1 MNIKET
7 VSRVFGQGG
16 DDEGEPA
23 PDALELIHSDHRE
36 VDALFAEALG
46 KDTPAA
52 QRRAAIAK
60 IVEALTIHAR
70 MEETIFYPA
79 LRKAGG
85 SEERDTLME
94 AAEEHGVVKDLIA
107 KIEAVGDRD
116 ETINAKVTVL
126 KELVHHH
133 VQEEE
138 STIFSEARD
147 VLGKERLQELGE
159 EMQRFKERAQRGGAG
174 SGRGARKGS
183 AKKSG
188 SSNSSAKK
196 TSSNG
201 SAATKKSSGRKTA
214 ARKTAARKTAA
225 RKTGSAK
232 KRAKR

>member
-7 VSRVFGQGG
+7 MSRVFGQGG
-16 DDEGEPA
+16 DDEGQPA
-23 PDALELIHSDHRE
+23 PDALELIRSDHRE

-46 KDTPAA
+46 EETPAA

-60 IVEALTIHAR
+60 IVEALTVHAR
-70 MEETIFYPA
+70 MEETLFYPA

-85 SEERDTLME
+85 SEERDSLME
-94 AAEEHGVVKDLIA
+94 AAEEHGIVKDLIA

-138 STIFSEARD
+138 STIFGEARD
-147 VLGKERLQELGE
+147 KLGKDRLQALGE

-174 SGRGARKGS
+174 GGRKKS
-183 AKKSG
+183 AKKSAPAK
-188 SSNSSAKK
+188 SSAKK

-201 SAATKKSSGRKTA
+201 SAAKKSSGRKTA
-214 ARKTAARKTAA
+214 ARKTAS
-225 RKTGSAK
+225 RKTGSTK
-232 KRAKR
+232 KRSKR

>member
-7 VSRVFGQGG
+7 VSRVLGKGG
-16 DDEGEPA
+16 DDEPKPA
-23 PDALELIHSDHRE
+23 PDALELIRSDHRE

-46 KDTPAA
+46 KETPAA

-94 AAEEHGVVKDLIA
+94 AAEEHGMVKDLIA
-107 KIEAVGDRD
+107 KVEAVGDRD
-116 ETINAKVTVL
+116 ETIRAKVTVL

-138 STIFSEARD
+138 STIFDEARSK
-147 VLGKERLQELGE
+147 LGKERLQALGE
-159 EMQRFKERAQRGGAG
+159 EMQRFKERAQRGGG
-174 SGRGARKGS
+174 SGGRGGRKGS
-183 AKKSG
+183 AKKSA
-188 SSNSSAKK
+188 SARTSAKK
-196 TSSNG
+196 SSSNG
-201 SAATKKSSGRKTA
+201 AAAKKTSGRKTA
-214 ARKTAARKTAA
+214 S